1 MHAIAR
7 FALLAS
13 AALLAACAS
22 SHVLVGTARAPIPVD
37 DVRVYLTPPETFE
50 EVALLEADN
59 RGNLSFT
66 AQGHTDAVIRRLKKE
81 AASLGANG
89 IIFGGIHDQQAGSVN
104 TSYATAHASG
114 NRAYATGTGVSAPI
128 MVKSG
133 TALAIYVAE

>member
-1 MHAIAR
+1 MRIVSR
-7 FALLAS
+7 LFV
-13 AALLAACAS
+13 AAAAVVLAACAS

-37 DVRVYLTPPETFE
+37 QVKVYLNPPEAFE

-66 AQGHTDAVIRRLKKE
+66 AQGHTDAVIGRLKKE
-81 AASLGANG
+81 AAALGANG
-89 IIFGGIHDQQAGSVN
+89 IILGGIQNQQAGSVN
-104 TSYATAHASG
+104 TGYATAHASG

-133 TALAIYVAE
+133 TAIAIYVTE